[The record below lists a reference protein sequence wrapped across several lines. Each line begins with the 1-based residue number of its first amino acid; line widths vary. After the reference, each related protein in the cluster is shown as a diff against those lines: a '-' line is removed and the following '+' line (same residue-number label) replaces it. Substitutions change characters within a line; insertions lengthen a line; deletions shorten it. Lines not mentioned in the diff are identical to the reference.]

1 MSPWAPSSAMAGFA
15 QKLRHFSGGRVFT
28 ERQSRF
34 VEHFLHGPDG
44 VRLVATQA
52 ARAAGYAWPA
62 KQGPRLLTFPHV
74 LAAID
79 AGFERLAV
87 HVGKS
92 REK

>member
-1 MSPWAPSSAMAGFA
+1 MST
-15 QKLRHFSGGRVFT
+15 LT

-34 VEHFLHGPDG
+34 VELYLHGPDR

-62 KQGPRLLTFPHV
+62 KQGPRLMTFPHV
-74 LAAID
+74 LAAIE
-79 AGFERLAV
+79 AGFEGPAV

>member
-1 MSPWAPSSAMAGFA
+1 MSTLT
-15 QKLRHFSGGRVFT
+15 K
-28 ERQSRF
+28 RQSRF
-34 VEHFLHGPDG
+34 VELFLHGPHG
-44 VRLVATQA
+44 VRLIATQA

-79 AGFERLAV
+79 AGFELERPAV